1 LERPRF
7 NRDAGDRT
15 PDMPQ
20 SATANGCIDFILSP
34 EEIAQEIR
42 QIASDDLIVR

>member
-1 LERPRF
+1 LGCPVF

-20 SATANGCIDFILSP
+20 NATANGCIDFILSP

-42 QIASDDLIVR
+42 RMASDGQIVR